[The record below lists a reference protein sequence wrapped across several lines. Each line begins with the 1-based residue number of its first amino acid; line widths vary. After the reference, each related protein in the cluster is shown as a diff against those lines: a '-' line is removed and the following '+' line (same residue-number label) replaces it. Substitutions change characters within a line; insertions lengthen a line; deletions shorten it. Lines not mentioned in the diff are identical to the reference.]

1 MPSLIARALACLTA
15 LCRGDGVR
23 RRASQFGAD
32 ERGVVA
38 VIFAITFC
46 AIFLAVAVA
55 IDFARTQ
62 TEYVR
67 VQNAVDTAALAASQ
81 RLGLPD
87 EQTSGPADASAY
99 FNANMKRKRGVGT
112 LDSVVLDADKGEVQA
127 KAHGSLLTSL
137 LKAVGIRQV
146 SIGAAATVKR
156 GTGTVEIALVLD
168 NSSALAGQPI
178 EDLRAAAKS
187 LVNIVFTG
195 GQKSD
200 QVSVGVV
207 PFAGAVNVGR
217 DKRGAWWIDSAGLAS
232 YHSENFSGP
241 VSRFTLFDRMA
252 TSWAGCVEARP
263 TPYDVDDTP
272 PSSGRPNTLFVPI
285 FAPDEPDPVN
295 AGTDT
300 FVNDYLADSGGSCPV
315 QAPVCVSY
323 NRRGN
328 CTQWTTPPIPSL
340 TAQTQI
346 CKYDGATPLVTALG
360 PTKTGPNMNCDS
372 SPLTPLTS
380 TRSDVNAAL
389 DAMAA
394 SGGSNISEG
403 IAWAWRVLSPDA
415 PFAMAKPYDAA
426 NNKKYMIILA
436 RGANWIVGLKNM
448 NESYYS
454 AWGYGANNRL
464 NSSSHTTPSLTDSM
478 NQKSRDACRG
488 ASDKG
493 VLVYTIGF
501 GVSDAHTRSMLQYCA
516 SLPSMRY
523 TAETADELRAIFESI
538 GRDLTPVRITG

>member
-1 MPSLIARALACLTA
+1 MLRHLADFFDRLNFSSQH
-15 LCRGDGVR
+15 VR
-23 RRASQFGAD
+23 RCRPPTNFHAD

-38 VIFAITFC
+38 VIFAIVFC
-46 AIFLAVAVA
+46 AVILTVA
-55 IDFARTQ
+55 IAIDYART
-62 TEYVR
+62 VR
-67 VQNAVDTAALAASQ
+67 DYTRSQNALDSAALAAAH

-87 EQTSGPADASAY
+87 QDTLGRNDADAY
-99 FNANMKRKRGVGT
+99 FKVNTVKQKDVGT
-112 LDSVVLDADKGEVQA
+112 LTGVTMDGDKGQVYATA
-127 KAHGSLLTSL
+127 KGNMLTSL
-137 LKAVGIRQV
+137 LRAVGAKQV
-146 SIGAAATVKR
+146 GFNNQTTVKT
-156 GTGTVEIALVLD
+156 GIGTVEIALVLD

-195 GQKSD
+195 GQRSD
-200 QVSVGVV
+200 RLAIGVV

-217 DKRGAWWIDSAGLAS
+217 DKRGAWWVDSAGLAS
-232 YHSENFSGP
+232 YHSENFSAP

-263 TPYDVDDTP
+263 TPYDVNDTP
-272 PSSGRPNTLFVPI
+272 PSDSNPNTLFVPI
-285 FAPDEPDPVN
+285 FAPDEPDPAN
-295 AGTDT
+295 AGNNT
-300 FVNDYLADSGGSCPV
+300 FVNNYLADSGGSCPA
-315 QAPVCVSY
+315 QTPVCLAY
-323 NRRGN
+323 NHRGN
-328 CTQWTTPPIPSL
+328 CTQWNTPPIPSL

-346 CKYDGATPLVTALG
+346 CKYDGAVPLVTALG

-372 SPLTPLTS
+372 TPLTPLTS
-380 TRSDVNAAL
+380 ARSDVNAAL
-389 DAMAA
+389 DAMTA

-415 PFAMAKPYDAA
+415 PFATAKAYDAT

-436 RGANWIVGLKNM
+436 RGANWISGLNNM
-448 NESYYS
+448 NDSYYS

-464 NSSSHTTPSLTDSM
+464 NSSSHATPSLTNSM

-493 VLVYTIGF
+493 VQVYTIGF

-516 SLPSMRY
+516 TLPSMTY
-523 TAETADELRAIFESI
+523 TAESADQLKVIFETI
-538 GRDLTPVRITG
+538 ARELTPVRIAG